1 MDFPHYL
8 FPSVSDMDASV
19 VDLSAVREV
28 AEVGAPG
35 YILKSTS
42 LNIYDLCD
50 RLTDCSNGG
59 QIVSIF
65 VWFYLK
71 FL

>member
-35 YILKSTS
+35 CILESTS
-42 LNIYDLCD
+42 LDIYAIDWQTAATEDKLF
-50 RLTDCSNGG
+50 
-59 QIVSIF
+59 Q
-65 VWFYLK
+65 YLFGFIWNFFK
-71 FL
+71 